1 MCSLDERKIEWKNK
15 LEHYSLQGQ
24 VKIYKIE
31 DDNIYTQHAIAGF
44 HKFFLNQTITTMTN

>member
-1 MCSLDERKIEWKNK
+1 MYSLDERKIEWKNK